1 MENKLS
7 RWGGC
12 GSYFPGN
19 QLKLNFNT
27 VHVIVIII
35 IIIIIIIIM
44 RNKAIHVIG
53 WNGLTFDFDLCW
65 G

>member
-1 MENKLS
+1 MGNKLS
-7 RWGGC
+7 SWDSY

-19 QLKLNFNT
+19 QVKLNFNAI
-27 VHVIVIII
+27 HV
-35 IIIIIIIIM
+35 IIIIIM

-53 WNGLTFDFDLCW
+53 WNGLTFDFDLRW